1 MNHAFWGPEFFD
13 KDIKNAIDKYDFEYT
28 YFENKSQLQ
37 DQIVKDLVN
46 NKVIG
51 LFQNKMEWGP
61 RALGNR
67 SIIANPTN
75 EKMKDIVNSKI
86 KFREPYRPFAPSV
99 LEDKISTIFEESEN
113 QEVNPND
120 FMLNVVKVKKEYINK
135 IPAVSHL
142 GTARVQAVRKS
153 NKDYYD
159 LIKKFENKTNIPV
172 ILNTSFNVKGE
183 PIVCSPLDA
192 LNTFSISGL
201 DNLALGNYYLSKNKE

>member
-1 MNHAFWGPEFFD
+1 
-13 KDIKNAIDKYDFEYT
+13 
-28 YFENKSQLQ
+28 
-37 DQIVKDLVN
+37 
-46 NKVIG
+46 
-51 LFQNKMEWGP
+51 
-61 RALGNR
+61 
-67 SIIANPTN
+67 
-75 EKMKDIVNSKI
+75 MKDIVNSKI